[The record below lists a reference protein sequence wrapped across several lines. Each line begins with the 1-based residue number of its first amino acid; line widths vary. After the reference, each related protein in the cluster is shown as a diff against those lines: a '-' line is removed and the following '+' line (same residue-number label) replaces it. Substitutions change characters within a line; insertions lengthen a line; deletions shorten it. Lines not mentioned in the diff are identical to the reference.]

1 MTDGNLFSTLI
12 FSLSRLCLMDMG
24 YMSEELHEV
33 NFKSAQ
39 NNIDILNMLKDK
51 TQNNLTEE
59 EDKLLQSII
68 YDLQLKYVEKTKQ
81 QSS

>member
-1 MTDGNLFSTLI
+1 
-12 FSLSRLCLMDMG
+12 MDMG